1 MADRYRNHNRKR
13 EIEWSNAV
21 GGRSIYTETRDKRQ
35 VSVYMESWV
44 AVRGLAWKYMSW
56 RVWKP

>member
-21 GGRSIYTETRDKRQ
+21 GGRSIYTETRDKETGKCIYGELGC
-35 VSVYMESWV
+35 S
-44 AVRGLAWKYMSW
+44 
-56 RVWKP
+56 